1 METPYNET
9 WMKEDGS
16 VDFTFSFDY
25 EGAANVMW
33 MNLAID
39 LIYGVKIT
47 MLTMIVTNRWAMK
60 TIRFSRIAGIGSLN
74 RAAK

>member
-39 LIYGVKIT
+39 LIYGV
-47 MLTMIVTNRWAMK
+47 N
-60 TIRFSRIAGIGSLN
+60 
-74 RAAK
+74 